1 MNIYVVY
8 FKRYALPHHVFP
20 QFEKQ
25 CFIAENIEQVKK
37 HMATIREDLD
47 EFYDEIGEPME
58 LNGSLLTDLL
68 VPRNLTGKPMRIA
81 DVDIMFQ
88 EAGYDD

>member
-8 FKRYALPHHVFP
+8 FKRSAAPQHIFP
-20 QFEKQ
+20 QFEKR
-25 CFIAENIEQVKK
+25 CFVAENTEQVQKYLN
-37 HMATIREDLD
+37 TIREDLD

-58 LNGSLLTDLL
+58 LTGALLTDLL
-68 VPRNLTGKPMRIA
+68 VPKNLTGKPMRIA